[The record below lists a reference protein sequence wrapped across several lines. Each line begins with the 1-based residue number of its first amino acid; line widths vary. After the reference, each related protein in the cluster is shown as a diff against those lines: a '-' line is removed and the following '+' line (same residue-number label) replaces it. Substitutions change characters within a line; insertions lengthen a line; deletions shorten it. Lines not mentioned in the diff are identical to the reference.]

1 MLGENY
7 KEPSFEYDL
16 VKAAAL
22 LNRQIEQE
30 SFIEHGIES
39 KVIHARNHVLS
50 AIGALQDMGLMTDDQ
65 QE

>member
-16 VKAAAL
+16 VKAVAI
-22 LNRQIEQE
+22 LNRYIEQE
-30 SFIEHGIES
+30 SFVEYGIDS
-39 KVIHARNHVLS
+39 IVIHARNHVLS
-50 AIGALQDMGLMTDDQ
+50 AIGALQDMGLMTDDE